1 MGKTI
6 KKNQTAKRNARG
18 VSAGTYVVRGRAYS
32 VAYANADSIAEDMV
46 ANGYRT
52 GSQARWNGGAYVLE
66 RDVYGD
72 HSLTRVA

>member
-32 VAYANADSIAEDMV
+32 VAYANAESIAEDM
-46 ANGYRT
+46 ASNGYRH
-52 GSQARWNGGAYVLE
+52 GAQARWNGGAYTLTK
-66 RDVYGD
+66 DVFGD
-72 HSLTRVA
+72 YSLTRVA